1 LKVVISAIPVSD
13 FRPWNRDSVEEMSA
27 MTRIPCLRQVA
38 VLATLL
44 TLTLVPMAGARNVG
58 EPGAQPAGD
67 SWVGVAVRAIE
78 GFFSPAYSARSHR
91 PMHPPPA
98 GDSWVG
104 VAVRAIEGFF
114 SPAYSA
120 RSHRPVQNRKDD
132 STANQ
137 PAGGGCIGPD
147 GRPKPLCL

>member
-1 LKVVISAIPVSD
+1 
-13 FRPWNRDSVEEMSA
+13 

-91 PMHPPPA
+91 P
-98 GDSWVG
+98 
-104 VAVRAIEGFF
+104 
-114 SPAYSA
+114 
-120 RSHRPVQNRKDD
+120 VQNRKDD